1 MAIDLNDKPWYVA
14 AIVGLVL
21 GVALFFVMQMYVF
34 KPMQT
39 EIEDLRQKIFELER
53 EIEKG
58 RQAERDLPRLQ
69 EDIKNY
75 EQELDR
81 LTRILP
87 TRRET
92 PDLIKR
98 LKQLTERGS
107 FRLIQFVP
115 GKQVDKN
122 YYLEWPIE
130 VKLDGSYHEL
140 GLFFD
145 RLSQFPRIINVD
157 NLKLTPVKAR
167 RGEAHNYTIQAT
179 FTQRTYVY
187 KEPKKQPERGPT
199 P

>member
-34 KPMQT
+34 KP
-39 EIEDLRQKIFELER
+39 IEEEVTRLEEQIFDLER

-75 EQELDR
+75 EQELER

-107 FRLIQFVP
+107 FRLDQFVP
-115 GKQVDKN
+115 GKQVDKQ
-122 YYLEWPIE
+122 YYLEYPVQ
-130 VKLDGSYHEL
+130 VKLAGTYHEL

-145 RLSQFPRIINVD
+145 RLSHFPRIINVD
-157 NLKLTPVKAR
+157 DLSISPAKGR
-167 RGEAHNYTIQAT
+167 DEQGFTINAT

-187 KEPKKQPERGPT
+187 KETGSSGGGS
-199 P
+199 